1 MTRRVFLAWLA
12 ELLRAMRLWQT
23 WAGPLM
29 AGAAV
34 GLTLPLRPVVRDGR
48 SDYDFIA
55 QASPMALGLV
65 GFVMLLVWCAG
76 LLAPETGSG
85 AVRFYLV
92 RPILRREYVL
102 AKFLAGAAYAV
113 LLLAVVGGASWGVAF
128 ALGDLQ
134 GVAYGGELVHT
145 REAMFGAWLLG
156 GLLSLLPLWAGASL
170 ALLASACTRS
180 TATAAMVTL
189 GVWLLL
195 DLVKHPLGVDAWVFT
210 TYLEAPWQVF
220 VNRCDGLD
228 ASWSPMAWRCAAAS
242 LGVTLPSVGGAMLV
256 LGRRDLTA

>member
-1 MTRRVFLAWLA
+1 MTRRVFRAWLG

-23 WAGPLM
+23 WAGPLT

-34 GLTLPLRPVVRDGR
+34 GFTLLLRPVLRDAR
-48 SDYDFIA
+48 SDYGFIA

-65 GFVMLLVWCAG
+65 GFVMLLVWCSG

-85 AVRFYLV
+85 AIRLYLV
-92 RPILRREYVL
+92 RPIHRREYVL

-113 LLLAVVGGASWGVAF
+113 LLLAVVGVTAWTVAF
-128 ALGDLQ
+128 ALGDMH
-134 GVAYGGELVHT
+134 GVDYGGELVHT
-145 REAMFGAWLLG
+145 REAMFTAWLAG
-156 GLLSLLPLWAGASL
+156 GLLSLLPLWAGAAL

-180 TATAAMVTL
+180 TGTAVTVTL
-189 GVWLLL
+189 GAWLLL

-220 VNRCDGLD
+220 INRCDGLD
-228 ASWSPMAWRCAAAS
+228 APWTPMAWQCAAAS
-242 LGVTLPSVGGAMLV
+242 LGVMLPALGCAMLA
-256 LGRRDLTA
+256 LGRRDISA